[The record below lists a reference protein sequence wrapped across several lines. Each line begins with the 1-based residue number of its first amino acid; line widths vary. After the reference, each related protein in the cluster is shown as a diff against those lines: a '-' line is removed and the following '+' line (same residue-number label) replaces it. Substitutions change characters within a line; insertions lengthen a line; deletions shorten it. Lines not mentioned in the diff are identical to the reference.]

1 MVGQG
6 PPPARYHTAI
16 QSSGATTV
24 RSTERLSWNNRVSIE
39 VRGSERVIK
48 SNGIPAHNVGQFPNR
63 GNPHEIEEQDYE
75 FTVPAKPEFD
85 GSARE
90 IGMRSFGVAVNG
102 VPFDP
107 SAAEWYKGYRNS
119 EWRYEALSGAIA
131 LGVDENYAH
140 VQPGGL
146 YHYHGMPWGLLDMLK
161 ATGKAHSPLVGW
173 AADGFPIYAVHGFA
187 NGRDAGGGIKEFK
200 SSYRVN
206 KGDRPDGFGDPG
218 GKYDGTFVVD
228 YEFIKDAGD
237 LDACN
242 GKRVTTPDFPD
253 GTYAYF
259 LTQDWPVIPRC
270 FNAAPDRSFAKR
282 RGGPPPGGGFGPPP
296 GGPPPHPRG
305 GGFGPP
311 PGGPH
316 PGGPPPHPPHRF

>member
-1 MVGQG
+1 M
-6 PPPARYHTAI
+6 
-16 QSSGATTV
+16 
-24 RSTERLSWNNRVSIE
+24 
-39 VRGSERVIK
+39 
-48 SNGIPAHNVGQFPNR
+48 
-63 GNPHEIEEQDYE
+63 
-75 FTVPAKPEFD
+75 
-85 GSARE
+85 
-90 IGMRSFGVAVNG
+90 
-102 VPFDP
+102 
-107 SAAEWYKGYRNS
+107 
-119 EWRYEALSGAIA
+119 
-131 LGVDENYAH
+131 
-140 VQPGGL
+140 
-146 YHYHGMPWGLLDMLK
+146 
-161 ATGKAHSPLVGW
+161 
-173 AADGFPIYAVHGFA
+173 HGFA